1 MRVSL
6 AAIQSRH
13 DRTLRADLA
22 EKREVQRAVARVE
35 ELSSGYGFVGRRQLL
50 SGALRLTR
58 SMSPEVADALLACRE
73 VLGYDGPVEMY
84 VRPDPLLNAYCMKLA
99 AGPVVIVLSSRL
111 LEVFTPMEL
120 RFVIGHEL
128 GHAAFQHFAIPMP
141 STATVEDMAGILV
154 SRETRLRLFLWCRAA
169 ELSADRAGLIC
180 APDPEAAATGFF
192 KLASGLS
199 SPRVRADLEAYA
211 TQVDSLASAPGARL
225 KPRDDDDTLDCF
237 STHPYSPL
245 RVRAVV
251 AFSRSRV
258 YAEATGRPTAG
269 TLSDDELES
278 VVSAD
283 FGLMEP
289 SYLEEKSAEADLMRR
304 ALHRAGVCV
313 AAANGEIAPS
323 EQEALAALLGK
334 EQLFGGLDPQKA
346 RTELDAL
353 VPDVLKV
360 SFARRAQLVQHL
372 TIVAAADGQV
382 EPAELAEMHRIAG
395 AFQVSPFVVE
405 QTLSASARPLD

>member
-13 DRTLRADLA
+13 DRTLRAELGAQRDV
-22 EKREVQRAVARVE
+22 KRALARVE

-58 SMSPEVADALLACRE
+58 SMSPEVADALRACRE
-73 VLGYDGPVEMY
+73 VLGYDGPIELY
-84 VRPDPLLNAYCMKLA
+84 VRPDPMLNACCMKSA
-99 AGPVVIVLSSRL
+99 AGPIVMVLSSRL

-120 RFVIGHEL
+120 QFVIGHEL
-128 GHAAFQHFAIPMP
+128 GHAAFEHFALPMP
-141 STATVEDMAGILV
+141 ATATVEDMAGTLV

-169 ELSADRAGLIC
+169 EISADRAGLVC

-199 SPRVRADLEAYA
+199 SARVRADLEAYA
-211 TQVDSLASAPGARL
+211 TQVDSLASTPAARL
-225 KPRDDDDTLDCF
+225 KPREDDDTLDCF

-251 AFSRSRV
+251 AFSRSRA
-258 YAEATGRPTAG
+258 YAEAVGLPTAG

-289 SYLEEKSAEADLMRR
+289 SYLEEKTAQSELMRR
-304 ALHRAGVCV
+304 GLYCAGLCV
-313 AAANGEIAPS
+313 AAANGVVAPS
-323 EQEALAALLGK
+323 EVEALAALLG
-334 EQLFGGLDPQKA
+334 A
-346 RTELDAL
+346 DAL
-353 VPDVLKV
+353 VGQHDPGKARGELAALVPELLGAP
-360 SFARRAQLVQHL
+360 FARRAQLVQHL

-382 EPAELAEMHRIAG
+382 EPAELAEMYRIAS
-395 AFQVSPFVVE
+395 ALQVNPVVVE
-405 QTLSASARPLD
+405 QTLAAAARPLD